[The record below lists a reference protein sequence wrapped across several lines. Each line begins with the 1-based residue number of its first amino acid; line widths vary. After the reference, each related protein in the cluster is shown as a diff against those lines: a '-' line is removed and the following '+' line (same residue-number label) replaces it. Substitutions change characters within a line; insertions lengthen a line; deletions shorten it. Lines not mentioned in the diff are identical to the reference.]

1 MRQSQRS
8 KMLSSTPRRQR
19 GIVAVIFT
27 IALVV
32 MLGMVGLAL
41 DGAHG
46 MLNKTRLQNTVDAAA
61 LSAAKTLDQTDDT
74 VLATVEALA
83 MFFTNASE
91 TGNAEIAASYA
102 GGQLTVSVQFSTT
115 LHPFVPGT
123 TPARRRNRR
132 ADEPSR
138 LVPRQGSPTGSWTS
152 RR

>member
-19 GIVAVIFT
+19 GIILVLFA
-27 IALVV
+27 IAMVV
-32 MLGMVGLAL
+32 MLGMAGMAL

-83 MFFTNASE
+83 MF
-91 TGNAEIAASYA
+91 
-102 GGQLTVSVQFSTT
+102 LDRKSV
-115 LHPFVPGT
+115 V
-123 TPARRRNRR
+123 
-132 ADEPSR
+132 
-138 LVPRQGSPTGSWTS
+138 
-152 RR
+152 